1 MRVAQDRTE
10 TTVEETYRSEHERL
24 WWSLLAYSGDRE
36 IASDAVAEAFA
47 RALRAGDSIRDP
59 AAWIWRVA
67 FRVASA
73 ELRERGRRGELT
85 ESAYEMDDAA
95 LAVISMLRRLS
106 ER

>member
-1 MRVAQDRTE
+1 MRLAGGAVSTS
-10 TTVEETYRSEHERL
+10 VEEVYRRDHQRL

-47 RALRAGDSIRDP
+47 RALRATDQIRDP

-95 LAVISMLRRLS
+95 LAVISML
-106 ER
+106 